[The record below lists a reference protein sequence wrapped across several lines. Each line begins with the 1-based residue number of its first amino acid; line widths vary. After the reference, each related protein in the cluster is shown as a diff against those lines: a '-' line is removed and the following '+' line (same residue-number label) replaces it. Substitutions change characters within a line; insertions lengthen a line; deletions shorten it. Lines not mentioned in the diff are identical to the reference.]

1 MSVDHR
7 PLPRHHYTPSHSP
20 LQLLLSSAKQPY
32 SPTAPLSSSP
42 PLSPSSPLVPIKDA
56 ASLHIMHDHHSHHHH
71 HTHSHP
77 SPHSPS
83 SSISPRSSPQ
93 HTHSHSPRLSSCSL
107 VRRSFWNLKCSCLF
121 STLPDEILLF
131 DVFSFLDTQQL
142 CRLQAVCSRWKW
154 LSADRVL
161 WRRLDVSGWATAMD
175 DRGMASLVSKY
186 AESAETLKLCN
197 CTKLTSAFFSSS
209 LASPSLP
216 SLLHLK
222 ELHLCNLRTVTDSVV
237 INIAQSAPQLEHASL
252 YGCVQLTDASVVA
265 LSKHCSR
272 LDELSVRGL
281 VKLTNA
287 AVADLPAGLRGLNI
301 AGCRLINS
309 SGVISAVQRLPLL
322 ERFNAHGLNMSD
334 AAIES
339 ISKHC
344 PAITTLHLS
353 SANPFGGNQM
363 TDAAIAHL
371 TQLTAL
377 TCLNL
382 QGSSNITDAS
392 IVALVNSCRLQRLNL
407 GGCYRLTDAALTALG
422 GSVTGAVLTHLS
434 VFQCFHVT
442 DEGVVA
448 LLERVDALQHLD
460 LHSCVNVS
468 DRTLRSLAT
477 RRQPAARRMSLN
489 GLAAEGESE
498 TATSDTVSEGQW
510 YGERLSVLDIGSCR
524 NVSVGEVERLRSVRS
539 GLTIV
544 HY

>member
-1 MSVDHR
+1 
-7 PLPRHHYTPSHSP
+7 
-20 LQLLLSSAKQPY
+20 
-32 SPTAPLSSSP
+32 
-42 PLSPSSPLVPIKDA
+42 
-56 ASLHIMHDHHSHHHH
+56 MHDHHSHHHH

-344 PAITTLHLS
+344 PAITTLHLVVGQPLRRQPDDRCQPSLTSHS
-353 SANPFGGNQM
+353 SQPSRVS
-363 TDAAIAHL
+363 
-371 TQLTAL
+371 
-377 TCLNL
+377 TCRARATLP
-382 QGSSNITDAS
+382 TPAS
-392 IVALVNSCRLQRLNL
+392 VALVNSCRLQRLNL

-422 GSVTGAVLTHLS
+422 GSVTGAVLSH
-434 VFQCFHVT
+434 
-442 DEGVVA
+442 
-448 LLERVDALQHLD
+448 
-460 LHSCVNVS
+460 
-468 DRTLRSLAT
+468 
-477 RRQPAARRMSLN
+477 
-489 GLAAEGESE
+489 
-498 TATSDTVSEGQW
+498 
-510 YGERLSVLDIGSCR
+510 I
-524 NVSVGEVERLRSVRS
+524 
-539 GLTIV
+539 
-544 HY
+544 